1 MFFGFNLYN
10 IKKEFL
16 ILIKSNL
23 FLFLLLSVFVYVFF
37 YYFVFNVKVKIYLQA
52 DQKVKKTISAFL
64 TNKNENIVFI
74 DDLNKSD
81 LSLIINSSTKI
92 WEVSIKVNNLSA
104 IKLIPVINYLL
115 FKVYFSF
122 YNQIE
127 PINFYINLPD
137 NHISLDNFK
146 IDTIFTMIKNF
157 IIWTLFSYLFFDIY
171 SEKKNKTILIY
182 LSTNNLFNFIFSKII
197 VLLIVLLFL
206 LIIFNIF
213 IKTDLNIAY
222 FLAIILNFILISFI
236 LGVLALVIQNKY
248 YINLIN
254 MFLGFFTVLSS
265 IFSQNKLIYFFI
277 IFSSNSFVSK
287 VNYIELVLF
296 YIIFIALVILFFYIL
311 RNLILLRI
319 LKEVD

>member
-197 VLLIVLLFL
+197 VLLIVLVFL

-287 VNYIELVLF
+287 VNYIELALF

>member
-254 MFLGFFTVLSS
+254 MFLGFFTVLFS
-265 IFSQNKLIYFFI
+265 IFNQNKLIYFFI

-287 VNYIELVLF
+287 VNYIELALF

>member
-287 VNYIELVLF
+287 VNYIELALF